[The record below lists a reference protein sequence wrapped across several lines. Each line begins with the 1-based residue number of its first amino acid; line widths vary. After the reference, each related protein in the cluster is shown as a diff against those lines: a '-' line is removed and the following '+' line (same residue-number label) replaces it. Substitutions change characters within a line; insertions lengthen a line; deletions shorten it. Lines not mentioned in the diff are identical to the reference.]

1 MRMHME
7 ENMKKPIIGLVG
19 GVIIDQ
25 GGLFPGYERSYVNS
39 DYVRAVVEAG
49 GVPLILPPILDR
61 EAIRGQLEC
70 VDAIIISGGI
80 DVNPLVYGEEPMDK
94 LGQIQPLRDEFDLA
108 VIKEII
114 TLKKPVLGICRG
126 LQILNVAFGGTLYQ
140 DLSYNEDAY
149 IKHVQNTAP
158 DVPGHTVDIVE
169 GTKLFDLLG
178 AKTTTNSF
186 HHQAIK
192 DLGNGFKVSARAK
205 DGVIEGIERED
216 GYVVALQWHPEMM
229 AGNNSEMRKIFADL
243 IREAAR

>member
-1 MRMHME
+1 MLPSG
-7 ENMKKPIIGLVG
+7 NPV
-19 GVIIDQ
+19 
-25 GGLFPGYERSYVNS
+25 PG
-39 DYVRAVVEAG
+39 
-49 GVPLILPPILDR
+49 P
-61 EAIRGQLEC
+61 
-70 VDAIIISGGI
+70 
-80 DVNPLVYGEEPMDK
+80 
-94 LGQIQPLRDEFDLA
+94 
-108 VIKEII
+108 
-114 TLKKPVLGICRG
+114 
-126 LQILNVAFGGTLYQ
+126 
-140 DLSYNEDAY
+140 SYNEDAY

-229 AGNNSEMRKIFADL
+229 AGNNSEMRKILPISSEKLLGNAL
-243 IREAAR
+243 R